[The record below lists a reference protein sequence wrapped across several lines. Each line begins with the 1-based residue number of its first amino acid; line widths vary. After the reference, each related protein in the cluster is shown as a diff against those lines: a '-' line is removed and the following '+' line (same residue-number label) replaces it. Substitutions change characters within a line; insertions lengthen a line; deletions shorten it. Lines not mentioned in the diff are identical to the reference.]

1 MRQPLTT
8 LMVTA
13 PDVSIAPREL
23 ARPVR
28 TQRLPAAPRFAAPLI
43 AAPLIAVLLALAPG
57 RGPAPPA
64 ALAAQAQQSD
74 TYRLVD
80 TWQNR
85 PAEPNPD
92 ALSAVA
98 LDQVGTADGLVWVLT
113 WGYLEAYGA
122 DGHKQKRIRLENYGG
137 WMRVDATPDGD
148 LWVLSR
154 LGSLSV
160 LTRYRP
166 DGTVAAKS
174 AQRFEDKTEVSFDV
188 AATADGGAVLTRSS
202 EFRTLPSSLDF
213 FDAMGQPVRR
223 LLLTE
228 TIVPDAPYIVP
239 MNIDVDAMGRLHLTY
254 IMDGCC
260 QVPPPGSRTATPTR
274 PSMAAE
280 AATPTAGRPD
290 VRAEG
295 PSSVQGLVSRL
306 EIKPPPTGAGIMLLA
321 KDDRLLKTV
330 YAFYLH
336 DIVTG
341 ATGTFV
347 ANAYRLWEVDYSN
360 GRIDEGR
367 PDADLRRSKRIGYGL
382 SWPRDHWWDSHLALR
397 SDGRL
402 FMTSGSCFLSG
413 VLALGTKA
421 ARYQPAALFARQEPP
436 LLEGPPYPVAL
447 AGHEGLQIL
456 QGPFRRD
463 AAKRPVVAA
472 ASDLTAIQRWDLS
485 GTPRDLMTLCGTE
498 GEATTDVAAD
508 GDHVYHI
515 SPHLVWSRPDD
526 VMPEWGLVDDDAYFV
541 AAAADGGRVAVLD
554 ARKRRVLIVSAGSGA
569 SQALALADFGLDERV
584 VADDLALVGTNILL
598 ADIGRDRI
606 LTLDPVLKTQ
616 VEFPTHDGP
625 KAVAAGPGGEIFVLG
640 RGGWGLRYGPT
651 GDLRAVWSM
660 PKRLGVEA
668 TDIAVAD
675 DGRVYVS
682 FVGIDGNPDALGNQ
696 IISQAGVWVFEAAAP
711 EAGAPPRRPSGICL
725 VDRDKTAAPPRI
737 PLGATVDVT
746 LTVSGECPRRMAPH
760 QVVFVLDT
768 SGSME
773 WDRSLDR
780 AKESLI
786 SLLAAMDPWVGE
798 AGLITFNDGASLDG
812 PLSHDL
818 AAMRGM
824 VAGVKPLGDTRYGA
838 AIELARL
845 ELTGARGD
853 AAAQRTIVVVTDG
866 GVKDDPTE
874 AIDAARAAGIG
885 FLVLAYPNN
894 NFKPDGVEKL
904 LRPFFGAGTE
914 FLYDV
919 GVGRIEQ
926 AAEKL
931 RTWILTPGLFTE
943 ITVRDEVPANMELL
957 PETIQPPAAEVRG
970 RTITWRLSDVPAAD
984 GVTLRYRLRPL
995 AVGEHPTNVQA
1006 DADYVDAIGN
1016 AAGFRFPVPRVEVY
1030 VPTATPTPTVT
1041 PTPTATL
1048 TPRPRAIYL
1057 PLLLRE
1063 APVKR
1068 DLPIDIVLVLDT
1080 SSSMSGAK
1088 LDAAKAGVWF
1098 FLDGVNL
1105 RTARV
1110 ALVGFDG
1117 AARGYLPLTSDELR
1131 LKVTVAG
1138 LVTGRGT
1145 RIDLG
1150 LAMARDI
1157 LAARTERDRD
1167 GAVILLTDGRHTG
1180 APEDADAAALSL
1192 RRLGARLAFIG
1203 LGADV
1208 DRAALER
1215 WAGDPAA
1222 VHLAPEPGDLAALY
1236 GRLARQIGCLG
1247 SDYWGGRCGG
1257 G

>member
-1 MRQPLTT
+1 MRPPSTT
-8 LMVTA
+8 LLPA
-13 PDVSIAPREL
+13 PELSIAPREH
-23 ARPVR
+23 ARPFR
-28 TQRLPAAPRFAAPLI
+28 AQRLLAATLLAATLFV
-43 AAPLIAVLLALAPG
+43 VLLALAPG

-74 TYRLVD
+74 TFRLVD

-122 DGHKQKRIRLENYGG
+122 DGHKQKRFRLENYGG

-188 AATADGGAVLTRSS
+188 AATVDGGAVLTRSS

-239 MNIDVDAMGRLHLTY
+239 MNIDTDASGRLHLTY

-260 QVPPPGSRTATPTR
+260 QVPPPGNRTPTATR
-274 PSMAAE
+274 PSIAAE
-280 AATPTAGRPD
+280 AATPTAGRPAA
-290 VRAEG
+290 RAER

-341 ATGTFV
+341 AAGTYV
-347 ANAYRLWEVDYSN
+347 ANAYRLWEVDYTD
-360 GRIDEGR
+360 GRIAEAQ
-367 PDADLRRSKRIGYGL
+367 PDADFRRSKRIGYGL

-447 AGHEGLQIL
+447 AGHDGLQIL

-554 ARKRRVLIVSAGSGA
+554 ARKRRILVVSAGSGA
-569 SQALALADFGLDERV
+569 TQAVDLADFGLDERV
-584 VADDLALVGTNILL
+584 VADDLALVGQNILL

-606 LTLDPVLKTQ
+606 LTLDPVLKKQ

-660 PKRLGVEA
+660 PRRLGVEA

-682 FVGIDGNPDALGNQ
+682 FVGIDGSPDTLGNQ

-711 EAGAPPRRPSGICL
+711 EDGAPPRRPSGICL

-773 WDRSLDR
+773 WDRSLER

-943 ITVRDEVPANMELL
+943 ITVRDEVPVNMELL
-957 PETIQPPAAEVRG
+957 PASIQPPPAEVAG
-970 RTITWRLSDVPAAD
+970 RTIIWRLGDVPARD
-984 GVTLRYRLRPL
+984 GLTLRYRLRPL
-995 AVGEHPTNVQA
+995 EAGEHPTNVQA

-1048 TPRPRAIYL
+1048 TPRPSAIYL

-1063 APVKR
+1063 VPVKR
-1068 DLPIDIVLVLDT
+1068 DQPIDIVLVLDT
-1080 SSSMSGAK
+1080 SSSMAGEK

-1105 RTARV
+1105 QTARV
-1110 ALVGFDG
+1110 ALVGFDSV
-1117 AARGYLPLTSDELR
+1117 AHGYLPLTSDGLR
-1131 LKVTVAG
+1131 LKVAAAG

-1157 LAARTERDRD
+1157 LAARAERGRD
-1167 GAVILLTDGRHTG
+1167 SAVILLTDGRHTG
-1180 APEDADAAALSL
+1180 APEDAEAAALSL

-1203 LGADV
+1203 LGADL
-1208 DRAALER
+1208 DQAALER

-1222 VHLAPEPGDLAALY
+1222 VHLAPEPGDLTALY
-1236 GRLARQIGCLG
+1236 GRLARQIGCLDG
-1247 SDYWGGRCGG
+1247 DYWGRRCGG
-1257 G
+1257 

>member
-8 LMVTA
+8 LLSA
-13 PDVSIAPREL
+13 SEVSIAAGARL
-23 ARPVR
+23 RPVR
-28 TQRLPAAPRFAAPLI
+28 ALILLLAPLL
-43 AAPLIAVLLALAPG
+43 AAFGAPAPG
-57 RGPAPPA
+57 PYLAPPA
-64 ALAAQAQQSD
+64 ALAERAQQSD

-85 PAEPNPD
+85 PAQPNPD

-98 LDQVGTADGLVWVLT
+98 LDQVGTADGMVWVLT

-122 DGHKQKRIRLENYGG
+122 DGHKQKRFRLENYGG

-154 LGSLSV
+154 LGSTSV

-213 FDAMGQPVRR
+213 FDAKGQPVRR

-239 MNIDVDAMGRLHLTY
+239 MNVDIDALGRIHLTY

-260 QVPPPGSRTATPTR
+260 QVPPPGNRTPTPTR

-280 AATPTAGRPD
+280 AATPTAGRPAA
-290 VRAEG
+290 RAG
-295 PSSVQGLVSRL
+295 RPSSIQGSVSRL

-341 ATGTFV
+341 AAGTFV
-347 ANAYRLWEVDYSN
+347 ANAYRLWEVDYTD
-360 GRIDEGR
+360 GRIAEAQ
-367 PDADLRRSKRIGYGL
+367 PDADFRRSKRIGYGL

-413 VLALGTKA
+413 VLALGPKVTA
-421 ARYQPAALFARQEPP
+421 YQPARPLARQEPP

-447 AGHEGLQIL
+447 AGHDGLQIL

-463 AAKRPVVAA
+463 AAKRPMVAA
-472 ASDLTAIQRWDLS
+472 SSDLTAIQRWDLS

-498 GEATTDVAAD
+498 GEVTTDVAAD

-515 SPHLVWSRPDD
+515 SPHLVWSRPDG
-526 VMPEWGLVDDDAYFV
+526 VLPEWGLVDDDAYFV
-541 AAAADGGRVAVLD
+541 AAAADDGRVAVLD
-554 ARKRRVLIVSAGSGA
+554 ARKRRILVVSAGSGA
-569 SQALALADFGLDERV
+569 TQAVDLADFGLDERV
-584 VADDLALVGTNILL
+584 VADDLALAGQNILL

-606 LTLDPVLKTQ
+606 LTLDPALKTR

-682 FVGIDGNPDALGNQ
+682 FVGINSSPDPQGYQLIN
-696 IISQAGVWVFEAAAP
+696 QAGVWVFEAAAP
-711 EAGAPPRRPSGICL
+711 EEGAPPRRPSGICL
-725 VDRDKTAAPPRI
+725 VDRDKTAAPPRV
-737 PLGATVDVT
+737 PLGATVDVI
-746 LTVSGECPRRMAPH
+746 LTVSGACPRRMAPH

-780 AKESLI
+780 AKEALI

-818 AAMRGM
+818 AAMRAM

-874 AIDAARAAGIG
+874 AIAAARAAGIG

-914 FLYDV
+914 FLYDI

-943 ITVRDEVPANMELL
+943 LTVRDEVPANMELL
-957 PETIQPPAAEVRG
+957 PESIQPPAAEVLG
-970 RTITWRLSDVPAAD
+970 RTITWRLRDVPAAV

-995 AVGEHPTNVQA
+995 EAGEHPTNVQA

-1016 AAGFRFPVPRVEVY
+1016 AARFRFPVPRVEVF

-1041 PTPTATL
+1041 P

-1068 DLPIDIVLVLDT
+1068 DQPIDIILVLDT
-1080 SSSMSGAK
+1080 SSSMAGEK

-1157 LAARTERDRD
+1157 LAARAERGRD
-1167 GAVILLTDGRHTG
+1167 SAVILLTDGRHTG
-1180 APEDADAAALSL
+1180 APEDAAAAALSL
-1192 RRLGARLAFIG
+1192 RQLGTRLVFIG
-1203 LGADV
+1203 LGADL
-1208 DRAALER
+1208 DQAALER

-1222 VHLAPEPGDLAALY
+1222 VHLAPEPGDLTALY
-1236 GRLARQIGCLG
+1236 GRLARQIGCLDG
-1247 SDYWGGRCGG
+1247 DYWGRRCGG
-1257 G
+1257 

>member
-1 MRQPLTT
+1 
-8 LMVTA
+8 
-13 PDVSIAPREL
+13 
-23 ARPVR
+23 
-28 TQRLPAAPRFAAPLI
+28 
-43 AAPLIAVLLALAPG
+43 
-57 RGPAPPA
+57 
-64 ALAAQAQQSD
+64 
-74 TYRLVD
+74 
-80 TWQNR
+80 
-85 PAEPNPD
+85 
-92 ALSAVA
+92 
-98 LDQVGTADGLVWVLT
+98 
-113 WGYLEAYGA
+113 
-122 DGHKQKRIRLENYGG
+122 
-137 WMRVDATPDGD
+137 
-148 LWVLSR
+148 
-154 LGSLSV
+154 
-160 LTRYRP
+160 
-166 DGTVAAKS
+166 
-174 AQRFEDKTEVSFDV
+174 
-188 AATADGGAVLTRSS
+188 
-202 EFRTLPSSLDF
+202 
-213 FDAMGQPVRR
+213 
-223 LLLTE
+223 TE

-239 MNIDVDAMGRLHLTY
+239 MNVDIDALGRIHLTY

-260 QVPPPGSRTATPTR
+260 QVPPPGNRTPTPTR

-280 AATPTAGRPD
+280 AATPTAGRPAA
-290 VRAEG
+290 RAG
-295 PSSVQGLVSRL
+295 RPSSIQGSVSRL

-341 ATGTFV
+341 AAGTFV
-347 ANAYRLWEVDYSN
+347 ANAYRLWEVDYTD
-360 GRIDEGR
+360 GRIAEAQ
-367 PDADLRRSKRIGYGL
+367 PDADFRRSKRIGYGV

-421 ARYQPAALFARQEPP
+421 ARYQPAHPLARQEPP

-447 AGHEGLQIL
+447 AGHDGLQIL

-463 AAKRPVVAA
+463 AAKRPMVAA
-472 ASDLTAIQRWDLS
+472 SSDLTAIQRWDLS

-498 GEATTDVAAD
+498 GEVTTDVAAD

-515 SPHLVWSRPDD
+515 SPHLVWSRPDG
-526 VMPEWGLVDDDAYFV
+526 VLPEWGLVDDDAYFV
-541 AAAADGGRVAVLD
+541 AAAADDGRVAVLD
-554 ARKRRVLIVSAGSGA
+554 ARKRRILVVSAGSGA
-569 SQALALADFGLDERV
+569 TQAVDLADFGLDERV
-584 VADDLALVGTNILL
+584 VADDLALAGQNILL

-606 LTLDPVLKTQ
+606 LTLDPALKTR

-682 FVGIDGNPDALGNQ
+682 FVGINSSPDPQGNQ
-696 IISQAGVWVFEAAAP
+696 LINQAGVWVFEAAAP
-711 EAGAPPRRPSGICL
+711 EEGAPPRRPSGICL

-737 PLGATVDVT
+737 PLGATVDVI
-746 LTVSGECPRRMAPH
+746 LTVSGACPRRMAPH

-780 AKESLI
+780 AKEALI

-818 AAMRGM
+818 AAMRAM

-874 AIDAARAAGIG
+874 AIAAARAAGIG

-914 FLYDV
+914 FLYDI

-943 ITVRDEVPANMELL
+943 LTVRDEVPANMALL
-957 PETIQPPAAEVRG
+957 PESIQPPAAEVLG
-970 RTITWRLSDVPAAD
+970 RTITWRLRDVPAGV

-995 AVGEHPTNVQA
+995 EAGEHPTNVQA

-1016 AAGFRFPVPRVEVY
+1016 AARFRFPVPRVEVF

-1041 PTPTATL
+1041 P

-1068 DLPIDIVLVLDT
+1068 DQPIDIILVLDT
-1080 SSSMSGAK
+1080 SSSMAGEK

-1157 LAARTERDRD
+1157 LAARAERGRD
-1167 GAVILLTDGRHTG
+1167 SAVILLTDGRHTG
-1180 APEDADAAALSL
+1180 APEAAAAAALSL
-1192 RRLGARLAFIG
+1192 RQLGARLAFIG
-1203 LGADV
+1203 LGADL
-1208 DRAALER
+1208 DQAALER

-1222 VHLAPEPGDLAALY
+1222 VHLAPEPGDLTALY
-1236 GRLARQIGCLG
+1236 GRLARQIGCLDG
-1247 SDYWGGRCGG
+1247 DYWGRRCGG